1 MVRNIKVLWP
11 VLLVILGLT
20 FLCICASLTKW
31 HETHSTE
38 AVLEADFLVNNGK
51 EVYATD
57 YEVIIDQETG
67 MEYLYFP
74 GKGVT
79 PYLDK
84 NGEPLKVVE

>member
-1 MVRNIKVLWP
+1 MIRAIKDLWP

-20 FLCICASLTKW
+20 FLSIYTSLTEW

-38 AVLEADFLVNNGK
+38 AVLAADFLVNNGK
-51 EVYATD
+51 KVYATD

>member
-1 MVRNIKVLWP
+1 MVKAIKDLWP

-20 FLCICASLTKW
+20 FLCICESLTKW
-31 HETHSTE
+31 HETYSTE
-38 AVLEADFLVNNGK
+38 AVLAADFLVNNGK
-51 EVYATD
+51 KVYATD

>member
-1 MVRNIKVLWP
+1 MVRAIKDLWP
-11 VLLVILGLT
+11 ILLMILGFT
-20 FLCICASLTKW
+20 FLAIFASLAKW
-31 HETHSTE
+31 HETYSTE

-74 GKGVT
+74 GRGVT